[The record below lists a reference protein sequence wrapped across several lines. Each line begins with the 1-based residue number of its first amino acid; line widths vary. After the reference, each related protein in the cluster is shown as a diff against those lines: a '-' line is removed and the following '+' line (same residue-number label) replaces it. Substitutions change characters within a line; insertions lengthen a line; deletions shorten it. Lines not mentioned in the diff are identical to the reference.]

1 MKRPQLLALAL
12 ALVAA
17 AALYLIPSRVPPA
30 ETRFDV
36 LADSL
41 AVTLPAPEADR
52 FRALSREAQGGDA
65 AAHRDLAALATEA
78 GVAALAAEH
87 LRRAADAEPAAEAY
101 AEAGDRFHALIGTAE
116 TDEERVDYVF
126 RALYSYEKLLE
137 LDSADLDR
145 KVRLATLYT
154 DHQGNVMQGVMM
166 LREVAAADS
175 TNAEAQM
182 RLGRFSLMSGQV
194 DKAVERFRTVLRQ
207 DSLNLPA
214 RFLLAQTLANAG
226 REDVAGGVLREGLAL
241 APDSASR
248 AEIQRLLDDLDQRSE
263 AGIR

>member
-1 MKRPQLLALAL
+1 LKRPQLLALAL

-41 AVTLPAPEADR
+41 AATLPAPEADR

-116 TDEERVDYVF
+116 TDE
-126 RALYSYEKLLE
+126 
-137 LDSADLDR
+137 
-145 KVRLATLYT
+145 
-154 DHQGNVMQGVMM
+154 
-166 LREVAAADS
+166 
-175 TNAEAQM
+175 
-182 RLGRFSLMSGQV
+182 
-194 DKAVERFRTVLRQ
+194 
-207 DSLNLPA
+207 
-214 RFLLAQTLANAG
+214 
-226 REDVAGGVLREGLAL
+226 
-241 APDSASR
+241 
-248 AEIQRLLDDLDQRSE
+248 
-263 AGIR
+263 